1 MTLPDPI
8 EVGPYFHRS
17 HWSRPLAVPAL
28 AAFRL
33 LRARLPCEV
42 PGFGAVCS
50 LVRLGSFTVAPVAR
64 GPSAILVALGAGA
77 LHGGSRAV
85 GALVN
90 MRKPEADG
98 QILLRIRSRVRW
110 VWVDGLALFTASGS
124 LLPDVFR

>member
-1 MTLPDPI
+1 
-8 EVGPYFHRS
+8 
-17 HWSRPLAVPAL
+17 
-28 AAFRL
+28 
-33 LRARLPCEV
+33 
-42 PGFGAVCS
+42 
-50 LVRLGSFTVAPVAR
+50 
-64 GPSAILVALGAGA
+64 LVALGAGA